1 MVKQLS
7 TLGIPLAMATQHPD
21 SASRCITAEQ
31 EIDETIRDI
40 TPFENGGFNCDEK
53 MIDYEG
59 KLTPYHQVKW
69 TVEKL
74 QRLGYIAGKDYII
87 TPRVPNPRLE
97 NIDRH
102 LIVILSAIM
111 ANTVDVDAVQYII
124 NPMTT
129 SPTEVIAFQRRVWKI
144 AKLLEDELNVK
155 FKREVQLI
163 PLIEGAD
170 VMFRIKDLAKDWI
183 NSLIRTS
190 MLTDK
195 LRIMIGKSDTA
206 MIYGH
211 VTSIIGMKCALSSLW
226 KISREF
232 DVSIYP
238 IIGVGKLPFRGN
250 LSPEAIEEF
259 ADTYRWF
266 YTVTIQSG
274 IRFDVG
280 VNAVNKVLTIIR
292 DRTGR
297 EPRIYDEDEEKVLVK
312 ACKLMTREYVLTITR
327 FSSKILIVNSF
338 IPKRRDRLE
347 ISTYSRSLLEGAL
360 FSEDRELVNV
370 LEDRNIILPR
380 AINFVAALYTI
391 GVPPTIIGLGRG
403 LASIEKNLGHDVA
416 ELVVREISPII
427 IKDLEFD
434 LALLDLNLASKYFSE
449 RKLKLIHEDLEEIE
463 KWFKVEP
470 ISSEWVDRHRSLTR
484 QFQKYM
490 GKEDAVKFIV
500 EAGILRGS
508 LG

>member
-1 MVKQLS
+1 MIKQLS

-21 SASRCITAEQ
+21 VASKCITAEQ
-31 EIDETIRDI
+31 EIDETIHDI
-40 TPFENGGFNCDEK
+40 TPFEGGGFNCDEK

-74 QRLGYIAGKDYII
+74 QRLGYVAGKDYII

-111 ANTVDVDAVQYII
+111 ANTVDVEAVQYII

-129 SPTEVIAFQRRVWKI
+129 SSSEVIAFQRRVWRI

-155 FKREVQLI
+155 FKREIQLI

-170 VMFRIKDLAKDWI
+170 VMFRMRELARDWI
-183 NSLIRTS
+183 NSLIKTS
-190 MLTDK
+190 MLNDK

-206 MIYGH
+206 MVYGH
-211 VTSIIGMKCALSSLW
+211 ATSIISIKYALSSLW
-226 KISREF
+226 KIAEEF
-232 DVSIYP
+232 KVSIYP

-250 LSPEAIEEF
+250 LSPDAVEEF

-274 IRFDVG
+274 IRFDMG
-280 VNAVNKVLTIIR
+280 VNAVSKVLTVIKDKVGR
-292 DRTGR
+292 KPRT
-297 EPRIYDEDEEKVLVK
+297 YDEDEERQLINACKVL
-312 ACKLMTREYVLTITR
+312 TREYVSTILK
-327 FSSKILIVNSF
+327 FSSKILIINSF
-338 IPKRRDRLE
+338 IPRRRDRVE
-347 ISTYSRSLLEGAL
+347 VSSYSRSLLEGAL
-360 FSEDRELVNV
+360 FSEDKDLINV

-380 AINFVAALYTI
+380 AINFVAALYTMGI
-391 GVPPTIIGLGRG
+391 PPTVIGLGRG
-403 LASIEKNLGHDVA
+403 LTSVEKSLGHDVA
-416 ELVVREISPII
+416 ELIVKEISPII

-470 ISSEWVDRHRSLTR
+470 ISDEWVDRHRSLTR

-490 GKEDAVKFIV
+490 GREDAVKFLV